1 MTIYELTFYYWDE
14 NPENDDET
22 FIAVYSSYELA
33 QKGLEKFAE
42 QPRFKGKREA
52 LFISE
57 HELNVENS
65 FWAEGFF
72 IDDVSNYYIDLGDG
86 FTLEKFEDHVIK
98 IILNDKT
105 GNQQELFTGTIHFY
119 QLMEQCILLKNKLT
133 GWMYCINKE
142 HKRVEQKTK
151 SIDMIS
157 SYLKTNYN
165 IQNEKWM
172 IID

>member
-1 MTIYELTFYYWDE
+1 MIIYELTFYYWDE

-22 FIAVYSSYELA
+22 FIAVYSSSELA

-42 QPRFKGKREA
+42 HPRFKGKREA

-57 HELNVENS
+57 HELNIENS

-72 IDDVSNYYIDLGDG
+72 IDDVSNYYIDLGDR

-119 QLMEQCILLKNKLT
+119 QLMEQCILLKNKIT

-151 SIDMIS
+151 SIGHQSKGLEIIQQA
-157 SYLKTNYN
+157 LK
-165 IQNEKWM
+165 
-172 IID
+172 

>member
-1 MTIYELTFYYWDE
+1 M
-14 NPENDDET
+14 
-22 FIAVYSSYELA
+22 
-33 QKGLEKFAE
+33 
-42 QPRFKGKREA
+42 
-52 LFISE
+52 FISE

-98 IILNDKT
+98 IILNDKR

-119 QLMEQCILLKNKLT
+119 QQVEQCILLKNKTT

-142 HKRVEQKTK
+142 HKRIEQKTK
-151 SIDMIS
+151 SIDKIY
-157 SYLKTNYN
+157 SYLKTSYN
-165 IQNEKWM
+165 IQDEKWM